1 MFNCLD
7 NSKVKNTTVN
17 FGPQHP
23 AAHGVLRLNLDLQ
36 NERIL
41 KCDPHIGLLHRGT
54 ELLMTKKTQILS
66 LPYFDRLDY
75 VSMLTQEHAYVLN
88 IEHIAKRFKQPLVI
102 QQNRIIM
109 DEVSRILNHL
119 LALACHAL
127 DVGSMSSIFWA
138 FEERENFME
147 IYENISGAR
156 MHTAFMRPIFF
167 NKTIKRSLLKK
178 LVSSLQTLP
187 ITISEV
193 TSILNINKV
202 WKVRLKNVGIVSL
215 FDWNSLSISGVLARS
230 LNLKFD
236 LRQNKSKSYSFYP
249 FIQFNSFIAKNG
261 DSLDRYN
268 LRMYEIMESLLII
281 SNMSFK
287 SIRSSVF
294 TKRIFMENVID
305 HFKIWSGIYSLPKQI
320 NSLYIESSKGLFG
333 VNISLKSNSIPVNC
347 KIHSPAYNHLFLMK
361 FLAKGL
367 QLADLITLI
376 GTVDVVFGEID
387 R

>member
-1 MFNCLD
+1 MLNSIV
-7 NSKVKNTTVN
+7 NSKVKNTTIN

-54 ELLMTKKTQILS
+54 EFLMTKKTQLLS

-75 VSMLTQEHAYVLN
+75 VSMLTQEHAYALN
-88 IEHIAKRFKQPLVI
+88 IEQIAKRFKQPLVI
-102 QQNRIIM
+102 QQNRIVM
-109 DEVSRILNHL
+109 DELSRILNHL

-156 MHTAFMRPIFF
+156 MHTAFTRPIFF
-167 NKTIKRSLLKK
+167 NKIIKKSLLKK
-178 LVSSLQTLP
+178 LISSLQTLP

-202 WKVRLKNVGIVSL
+202 WKVRLKNIGIVSL
-215 FDWNSLSISGVLARS
+215 FDWSSLSISGVLARS
-230 LNLKFD
+230 MNLKFD
-236 LRQNKSKSYSFYP
+236 LRQNKNKSYSFYP
-249 FIQFNSFIAKNG
+249 FIKFNSYLSKNG

-281 SNMSFK
+281 NNVSFK
-287 SIRSSVF
+287 SIRSSIF
-294 TKRIFMENVID
+294 SKRIFMETVID
-305 HFKIWSGIYSLPKQI
+305 HFKIWSGIYALPKQI
-320 NSLYIESSKGLFG
+320 NSVYIESSKGLFG
-333 VNISLKSNSIPVNC
+333 VNIALRSNSIPINC

-361 FLAKGL
+361 FLIKGL

-376 GTVDVVFGEID
+376 GTIDVVFGEVD